1 MRVFVPAIWL
11 LVLATATASTANG
24 QARLGRPGRTPPP
37 TRTPVGIP
45 VDSLADDPEL
55 EPMTPAERER
65 ELDRLRRRTGTPAT
79 PAPAER
85 PPRSLPLFTGDGGFE
100 VAIDTDAPEYLV
112 GETEEDTEPLFIR
125 LTSAA
130 DGYLTLLSGGTGRDF
145 VILAPNDLIASF
157 PVRAGEPVNFPL
169 PQWVQQ
175 GIELRPQLPDDTDV
189 SQQTLIAVVTRRL
202 MPLPLV
208 DFNLADPR
216 DADRRIAIR
225 TFQNWFTRLP
235 VRDRG
240 IGQAF
245 YLVRRR

>member
-1 MRVFVPAIWL
+1 MRPWPALAFVL
-11 LVLATATASTANG
+11 LLAVVTTAEG
-24 QARLGRPGRTPPP
+24 QARLGRPGRSVPPP
-37 TRTPVGIP
+37 RTGASVPA
-45 VDSLADDPEL
+45 DSLAEEPDL
-55 EPMTPAERER
+55 EPLSRAERER
-65 ELDRLRRRTGTPAT
+65 ELDRLRRRTGTAVA

-85 PPRSLPLFTGDGGFE
+85 PPRAQPLFAGDGGFE
-100 VAIDTDAPEYLV
+100 VAIETDAPEYFV
-112 GETEEDTEPLFIR
+112 GETEEETEPLFIR

-157 PVRAGEPVNFPL
+157 PVRAGEPVTFPL

-175 GIELRPQLPDDTDV
+175 GIELRPQLPDDTDL
-189 SQQTLIAVVTRRL
+189 SQQTLIAVVTRRPI
-202 MPLPLV
+202 PLPLV
-208 DFNLADPR
+208 DFNLTDPR
-216 DADRRIAIR
+216 DTDRRIAIR

-235 VRDRG
+235 IRERG